1 MFTGRAGAKL
11 VIFAH
16 NFVIYFGV
24 LWYFQIWPGAVALLA
39 VPGLLLVLL
48 NGAAVTLLIGMVSAR
63 FRDIPQLINSI
74 VQIVFFVTPIMW
86 KPELLR
92 TRSYIAE
99 FNPFYHLVEI
109 VRAPLLGQM
118 PSCQHLSGG
127 PTDHAYQP
135 HGRRCVLCAISFAH
149 FLLGLRPMTISATH
163 SVEHSELSLDNVSVS
178 FPIYHGGSR
187 SLKKSLLFRGSGGQL
202 ASDASHRIT
211 VEALRNVSMEFRTGD
226 RVALVGKNGAGKTTL
241 LRVMAGIYE
250 PVTGVVK
257 SRGRIS
263 PMFDISLGID
273 GEISGYDNIR
283 LRGLILGLPA
293 REIEERM
300 ADIAEFTE
308 LGDYLDIPV
317 RTYSSGMMTR
327 LTFAVA
333 TCFSPEILLM
343 DEWILA
349 GDAGFLAKAQHRVE
363 AFVEQA
369 GILVL
374 ASHSTEICRR
384 WCNKAVWM
392 ERGEVKMA
400 ADISAVLDS
409 YNSAAVA

>member
-1 MFTGRAGAKL
+1 
-11 VIFAH
+11 
-16 NFVIYFGV
+16 
-24 LWYFQIWPGAVALLA
+24 
-39 VPGLLLVLL
+39 
-48 NGAAVTLLIGMVSAR
+48 
-63 FRDIPQLINSI
+63 
-74 VQIVFFVTPIMW
+74 
-86 KPELLR
+86 
-92 TRSYIAE
+92 
-99 FNPFYHLVEI
+99 
-109 VRAPLLGQM
+109 
-118 PSCQHLSGG
+118 
-127 PTDHAYQP
+127 
-135 HGRRCVLCAISFAH
+135 
-149 FLLGLRPMTISATH
+149 MTISAIH

-226 RVALVGKNGAGKTTL
+226 RVALIGNNGAGKTTL

-273 GEISGYDNIR
+273 GDISGYDNIR

-363 AFVEQA
+363 AFVKQA

-392 ERGEVKMA
+392 ERGEVRLHG
-400 ADISAVLDS
+400 DIESVLDS
-409 YNSAAVA
+409 YNNAREITA